1 MAYVQRV
8 RDSEVRSSKQD
19 TNITLLPP
27 KDQGSLCKRALE
39 DCKSP
44 QLGMTTTQQCFLDTT
59 EQLHKRTQSSC
70 DSELRIH
77 AMANLPNPSLER
89 ERAPEVPPLT
99 EELLSVVG
107 RLQSKWFSPGTQMS
121 PKLGLTQGTLLGW
134 LTFSYSGPQ
143 TSVDIRGPDVKFR
156 CQTTCC

>member
-8 RDSEVRSSKQD
+8 RDSEVHSSKQD

-27 KDQGSLCKRALE
+27 KDQESLCKRALE

-59 EQLHKRTQSSC
+59 EQLHRRTQSSC

-77 AMANLPNPSLER
+77 AMANLPNPSLEW

-99 EELLSVVG
+99 EELLSVSCWEIAIKVVFPWNTNVPQI
-107 RLQSKWFSPGTQMS
+107 RVNTRD
-121 PKLGLTQGTLLGW
+121 TLRMAYL
-134 LTFSYSGPQ
+134 F
-143 TSVDIRGPDVKFR
+143 V
-156 CQTTCC
+156 